1 MKQGLMR
8 ILREP
13 LAHFLVLGAALFL
26 LFGTINRQGD
36 REPASIVVSQAQV
49 NHLATG
55 FARTWRRPPT
65 AEELDGLVRDYI
77 RQEVYYRE
85 AIALGL
91 DRDDAVIRRRLQQK
105 LEFVSED
112 VASLAEP
119 TDADLHAYLLAHR
132 NKFRSDQCFTF
143 SHVYLDPQRHQASI
157 SRDAT
162 DLLAKVKKAGAKAD
176 LSAVGDSFLLA
187 DHFEGIPR
195 SGVATLFGDKFAVA
209 LDGLVVGE
217 WQGPV
222 ESGYGLHLVHL
233 FARTTL
239 REPAL
244 DDVRDNVRREWANAQ
259 RQQANEA
266 FFQKLLSRYTVIV
279 ESPKAAEAQANSRA
293 VVSR

>member
-1 MKQGLMR
+1 MR

-36 REPASIVVSQAQV
+36 REPANIVVSQAQI

-65 AEELDGLVRDYI
+65 AEELEGLVRDHI
-77 RQEVYYRE
+77 REEVYYRE

-105 LEFVSED
+105 LEFVSDD
-112 VASLAEP
+112 VASVAEP
-119 TDADLHAYLLAHR
+119 TDAELRAYLLAHG
-132 NKFRSDQCFTF
+132 NKFRSDRRFTF

-157 SRDAT
+157 ARDAA
-162 DLLAKVKKAGAKAD
+162 DLLATVKKAGTSVD
-176 LSAVGDSFLLA
+176 VSTVGDSFLLA
-187 DHFEGIPR
+187 HHFEEVPR
-195 SGVATLFGDKFAVA
+195 SEVATLFGDKFAVT

-222 ESGYGLHLVHL
+222 ESGYGVHLVNVS
-233 FARTTL
+233 ARTAP

-244 DDVRDNVRREWANAQ
+244 DDVRDSVRREWGNAQ

-279 ESPKAAEAQANSRA
+279 ESPKLAEAQANPRAEASR
-293 VVSR
+293 

>member
-1 MKQGLMR
+1 MKQRLMQ

-26 LFGTINRQGD
+26 LFGTINRHGGS
-36 REPASIVVSQAQV
+36 EPANIVVSQAQI

-65 AEELDGLVRDYI
+65 AEELEGLVRDFI
-77 RQEVYYRE
+77 REEVYYRE

-112 VASLAEP
+112 VAALAEP
-119 TDADLHAYLLAHR
+119 TDADLRAYLLAHES
-132 NKFRSDQCFTF
+132 KFRSDQRFTF

-157 SRDAT
+157 SRDAA
-162 DLLAKVKKAGAKAD
+162 DLLAKIKKAGTNVD
-176 LSAVGDSFLLA
+176 VSTVGDSFLLA
-187 DHFEGIPR
+187 HHFEQVPR
-195 SGVATLFGDKFAVA
+195 SEMATLFGDKFAVA
-209 LDGLVVGE
+209 LDGLAVGE

-222 ESGYGLHLVHL
+222 ESGYGMHLVNVS
-233 FARTTL
+233 ARTAPPA
-239 REPAL
+239 PAL

-279 ESPKAAEAQANSRA
+279 ESRKLAEAQANPRA
-293 VVSR
+293 EVSR

>member
-1 MKQGLMR
+1 MQM
-8 ILREP
+8 LREP
-13 LAHFLVLGAALFL
+13 LAHFLVLGAALFV
-26 LFGTINRQGD
+26 LFGTINRHGGS
-36 REPASIVVSQAQV
+36 EPANIVVSQAQI

-65 AEELDGLVRDYI
+65 AEELQGLVRDYV
-77 RQEVYYRE
+77 REEVYYRE
-85 AIALGL
+85 AVALGL
-91 DRDDAVIRRRLQQK
+91 DRDDSVIRRRLQQK

-119 TDADLHAYLLAHR
+119 TDADLRAFLLAHG
-132 NKFRSDQCFTF
+132 NKFRGDQRFTF

-162 DLLAKVKKAGAKAD
+162 DLLAKVKKAGTNVD
-176 LSAVGDSFLLA
+176 VSMVGDSFLLA
-187 DHFEGIPR
+187 HHFEEVSR
-195 SGVATLFGDKFAVA
+195 SEMATLFGDKFAIA
-209 LDGLVVGE
+209 LDELALGE

-222 ESGYGLHLVHL
+222 ESGYGVHLVNVS
-233 FARTTL
+233 ARTAP

-259 RQQANEA
+259 RTQANEA

-279 ESPKAAEAQANSRA
+279 ESPKLAEAQANPRA
-293 VVSR
+293 EMPR

>member
-1 MKQGLMR
+1 MRQRLMQM
-8 ILREP
+8 LREP

-26 LFGTINRQGD
+26 LFGTINRHGGS
-36 REPASIVVSQAQV
+36 EPANIVVSQAQI

-65 AEELDGLVRDYI
+65 AEELEGLVRDYI
-77 RQEVYYRE
+77 REEVYYRE

-119 TDADLHAYLLAHR
+119 TDADLRAYLLAHGE
-132 NKFRSDQCFTF
+132 KFRTDERFTF

-157 SRDAT
+157 SRDAA
-162 DLLAKVKKAGAKAD
+162 DLLAKVKKAGTKAD
-176 LSAVGDSFLLA
+176 LSAIGDSFLLA

-195 SGVATLFGDKFAVA
+195 REVATLFGDKFAVA
-209 LDGLVVGE
+209 LDDLALGE

-222 ESGYGLHLVHL
+222 ESGYGVHLVHL
-233 FARTTL
+233 SARTAL

-266 FFQKLLSRYTVIV
+266 FFQKLLSRYAVIV
-279 ESPKAAEAQANSRA
+279 ESPKLAQAQTNPRTETP
-293 VVSR
+293 R

>member
-1 MKQGLMR
+1 MR

-26 LFGTINRQGD
+26 LFGTINRHGGS
-36 REPASIVVSQAQV
+36 EPANIVLSQAQI

-65 AEELDGLVRDYI
+65 AEELQGLVRDYI
-77 RQEVYYRE
+77 REEVYYRE

-105 LEFVSED
+105 LEFVSDD

-132 NKFRSDQCFTF
+132 NKFGSDQRFTF
-143 SHVYLDPQRHQASI
+143 SHVYLDPERHQASI

-162 DLLAKVKKAGAKAD
+162 DLLAKVKRAGTSVD
-176 LSAVGDSFLLA
+176 LSTVGDSFLLA
-187 DHFEGIPR
+187 HDFEEVPR
-195 SGVATLFGDKFAVA
+195 SEVATLFGDKFAVS

-222 ESGYGLHLVHL
+222 ESGYGVHLVRL
-233 FARTTL
+233 SARTAP

-259 RQQANEA
+259 RKRANEA
-266 FFQKLLSRYTVIV
+266 FFEKLLSRYTIIV
-279 ESPKAAEAQANSRA
+279 ESPKAAEARANSRA